1 MRKRNGEG
9 TLRVA
14 LAFAAFLGSLSL
26 VIWRQ
31 SRAFEGLRKL
41 DAARVARA
49 AVESERSGQVERIQY
64 LESRS
69 RIADVV
75 SDRWGM
81 RVPSSDE
88 EFVIMLRPGARRPGR
103 DGVPATRSATLT
115 LADPPVVPR

>member
-1 MRKRNGEG
+1 MRSQG

-31 SRAFEGLRKL
+31 SRTL
-41 DAARVARA
+41 DVLAELDVTRTKRA
-49 AVESERSGQVERIQY
+49 IVESERSRAVERIQY

-69 RIADVV
+69 RIAEVAEAWWD
-75 SDRWGM
+75 M

-88 EFVIMLRPGARRPGR
+88 EYVIMLRPDGPTRSTAERVRIASAGLEAGVVAREPGR
-103 DGVPATRSATLT
+103 
-115 LADPPVVPR
+115 